1 MNYKIIARLVSNW
14 EFVIGVRDYYEVVSV
29 SGANSY
35 MAQKY
40 LERIF
45 TRALYILDIG
55 SIKHIRKEVAYA
67 RDLIKSYGFKR
78 IASPRNKI
86 RNMLNHKLA
95 SYPRATKDDVYVR
108 DYDAE
113 RWEQERRWSCC
124 MPYDCMCYENIPLG
138 QIWKKVN
145 QERKVG

>member
-14 EFVIGVRDYYEVVSV
+14 EFVIGVRNYYEVVSET
-29 SGANSY
+29 GANSDL
-35 MAQKY
+35 AKSY
-40 LERIF
+40 LKKIDSRVGM
-45 TRALYILDIG
+45 ILDIDDTK
-55 SIKHIRKEVAYA
+55 SIRKEISYA